1 MSGRGVHKPRYS
13 FITLVLAFIVA
24 VIVLPACSGYG
35 DNDNSDNALSESTP
49 PAKTTALPT
58 VIRRTPLI
66 IRDGFFTINNGEG
79 IVMYPSFVG
88 SSDDN
93 TITTAPIINSAIRN
107 AADEL
112 LSLSSHIH
120 NINYTLYYNDN
131 GILSLSLDAYAAD
144 EEIPY
149 IATMTFDCDTGER
162 ITIDRL
168 FDGENTDWRRVIPDL
183 ITRSANSLK
192 MTLLSDLM
200 PIDDNQ
206 AYYITDNGVIVLYQL
221 YEITTYEHSTP
232 RFFIEFSRLQEYISD
247 SSILNRLINDG

>member
-1 MSGRGVHKPRYS
+1 MSGRDVNRSRYQY
-13 FITLVLAFIVA
+13 IALVLAFIIA
-24 VIVLPACSGYG
+24 VIVLPACIGYG
-35 DNDNSDNALSESTP
+35 NNDNSENSLSESVP

-66 IRDGFFTINNGEG
+66 IRDGFFTINDGDG
-79 IVMYPSFVG
+79 IVIYPSIVG
-88 SSDDN
+88 SSEDN

-112 LSLSSHIH
+112 LSVNSHIN
-120 NINYTLYYNDN
+120 NINYTIYYNDN
-131 GILSLSLDAYAAD
+131 GILSLSLDAYSED
-144 EEIPY
+144 EDIPY

-162 ITIDRL
+162 ITIDKL

-200 PIDDNQ
+200 PIDDGQ
-206 AYYITDNGVIVLYQL
+206 AYYITDGGVIVLYQL

-232 RFFIEFSRLQEYISD
+232 RFFIEFSRLQEYMSD
-247 SSILNRLINDG
+247 NSILNRLINNG